1 MEAGIEHL
9 GRATA
14 QAVDK
19 LIVVVEPG
27 RRSIDTA
34 RNIQRLAS
42 EINLSSVAL
51 VGNKVRGE
59 SDRAFFQKHLSDFEI
74 LGFLPYDDRLIEA
87 DLNDQSPFDT
97 ASPAVDEV
105 KSIVARL

>member
-1 MEAGIEHL
+1 M
-9 GRATA
+9 
-14 QAVDK
+14 DK

-42 EINLSSVAL
+42 EIHLSSIAL

-59 SDRAFFQKHLSDFEI
+59 ADRAFFKKHLSDFEI

-97 ASPAVDEV
+97 ESPAVDEV
-105 KSIVARL
+105 KAIIERL